1 MRPAE
6 DSPSSF
12 SFEAIGTAWRI
23 ESAVPIDAE
32 VRQAI
37 KTRIESFDKT
47 WSRFRDDSLISRIA
61 REPGSWELPEES
73 TALFGLYRDL
83 YERSEGRVTPLVGRI
98 LESLGYDRAYS
109 LTPAAGARPTIPA
122 WEDAFSF
129 SDRTLSAPTPVLIDV
144 GAAGKGLLV
153 DIVTQLL
160 IDAGHD
166 RAIVDASGDMR
177 RIDTTGS
184 IERVALENPANPALA
199 VGVAHVGVG
208 SLAASGTNRRRWG
221 KSLHHVLDGISGA
234 PVTSKIA
241 SFVLAESA
249 MVADG
254 LATALLVDEPRRF
267 EGVSEFSWVV
277 MADNGALEYSE
288 QFPGEVFA

>member
-6 DSPSSF
+6 DSPSAL

-23 ESAVPIDAE
+23 ESAEDIDADL
-32 VRQAI
+32 RQSIHA
-37 KTRIESFDKT
+37 RIESFDRT

-61 REPGSWELPEES
+61 REPGTWELPEEA
-73 TALFGLYRDL
+73 TVLFAFYREL
-83 YERSEGRVTPLVGRI
+83 YERSQGRVTPLVGRT
-98 LESLGYDRAYS
+98 LEALGYDRAYS
-109 LTPAAGARPTIPA
+109 LTPAPDAQVAIPA

-129 SDRTLSAPTPVLIDV
+129 ADSTLTAPSPVLIDI

-153 DIVTQLL
+153 DIVTNLL

-166 RAIVDASGDMR
+166 RAIVDASGDLR

-199 VGVAHVGVG
+199 LGVAHVGVG
-208 SLAASGTNRRRWG
+208 ALAASGTNRRRWG
-221 KSLHHVLDGISGA
+221 ESLHHVLDGVSGQ
-234 PVTSKIA
+234 PVTSQIA

-254 LATALLVDEPRRF
+254 LATALLVDEPGRF
-267 EGVSEFSWVV
+267 EGIGEFSWLV
-277 MADNGALEYSE
+277 MAENGALTYSE
-288 QFPGEVFA
+288 GFPGEVFE